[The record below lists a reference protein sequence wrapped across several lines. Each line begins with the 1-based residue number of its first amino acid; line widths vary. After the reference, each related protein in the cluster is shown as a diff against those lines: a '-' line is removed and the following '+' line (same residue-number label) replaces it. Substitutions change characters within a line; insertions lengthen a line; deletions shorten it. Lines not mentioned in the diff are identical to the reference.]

1 MPCYIMY
8 LRQVVHLYSSS
19 LPSELKAA
27 LPWLQRSPVQKRTNL
42 GELPTCSEIQLE
54 GEEGEYGG
62 RGAGCKVQASAGE
75 IRKIRTV
82 AD

>member
-1 MPCYIMY
+1 MCSLTPCYIMY

-27 LPWLQRSPVQKRTNL
+27 LPWLQKSPVQKRTNL

-62 RGAGCKVQASAGE
+62 RGAGIGGGNKTNKNSC
-75 IRKIRTV
+75 
-82 AD
+82 